1 MTPALALAPKYR
13 CDIKCTHE
21 ITPSHNHSALR
32 NQYIVCVFR
41 SRDITDRHLFPERED
56 TLLCPPGG
64 GGGGGESVLIY
75 FPFSRAHLGQ
85 ARSKRQSS
93 CDLLCSDAHDAVP
106 W

>member
-1 MTPALALAPKYR
+1 MQ
-13 CDIKCTHE
+13 THE

-32 NQYIVCVFR
+32 YQYAFSVPVI
-41 SRDITDRHLFPERED
+41 SQTDLFSLSVRIRNNYTP
-56 TLLCPPGG
+56 PPGG
-64 GGGGGESVLIY
+64 EGGGESVLST
-75 FPFSRAHLGQ
+75 FLSRAHLGQ